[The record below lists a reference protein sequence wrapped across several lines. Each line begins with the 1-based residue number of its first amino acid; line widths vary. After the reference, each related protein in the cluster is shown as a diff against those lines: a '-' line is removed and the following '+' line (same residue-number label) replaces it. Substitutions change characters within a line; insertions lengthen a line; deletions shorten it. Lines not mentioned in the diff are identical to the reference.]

1 MKVLILTAVPFPNG
15 MAPTNRIKC
24 YAKALISQQVDCEVV
39 CFRRSDIATN
49 VVARGVCEGVPFRYI
64 GKNSLRSKN
73 KYIGRLE
80 DIIDHFNLLFFLLFN
95 VTKNTIVFSY
105 GSTLYYGNILIT
117 VTHLKRGIFVRDLVE
132 IPNVTDND
140 TPKQKKIR
148 ELELSKQFPRYD
160 GVIAISEALEK
171 LSVKYMS
178 KSNAV
183 LKVPILVDYEKYCLE
198 DTSDLS
204 EKLYIFHSG
213 TLTEQKDGFAGM
225 IEAFGIATSKMDRP
239 IYFYS
244 TGNLSKSKN
253 ETQIKELIN
262 RYRIEDKVKFLGYLS
277 DEELR
282 NYIKGASL
290 VIINKYKTEQ
300 NIYCFSTKLGE
311 YMAAGKPVIITNV
324 GEAMNWLTDQKD
336 SYIVEPENAQNLSE
350 AILTLLSDDIL
361 RKKIANNG
369 RITCKKSFDYHNY
382 GKTLVDFFKSL
393 QK

>member
-1 MKVLILTAVPFPNG
+1 MRVLILTATPFPDG
-15 MAPTNRIKC
+15 MAATNRIKC
-24 YAKALISQQVDCEVV
+24 YAKALVEQGCDCNVV
-39 CFRRSDIATN
+39 CFRRSDISTN
-49 VVARGVCEGVPFRYI
+49 IHKAGTTNGVNYRYVGRKSI
-64 GKNSLRSKN
+64 RSKGWM
-73 KYIGRLE
+73 GRLE
-80 DIIDHFNLLFFLLFN
+80 DVIDHIHLLLSLLWSVN
-95 VTKNTIVFSY
+95 KDTVVFSY
-105 GSTLYYGNILIT
+105 GSTLYYGNMLIT
-117 VTHLKRGIFVRDLVE
+117 ATHLKEGVFVRDLVE
-132 IPNVTDND
+132 IPNVTSND
-140 TPKQKKIR
+140 TPQTKRIR
-148 ELELSKQFPRYD
+148 KLELTKQFPRYD
-160 GVIAISEALEK
+160 GVIAISEALEDLAEK
-171 LSVKYMS
+171 HIT

-225 IEAFGIATSKMDRP
+225 IEAFGIAASKIDRP

-244 TGNLSKSKN
+244 TGNLSKSRN
-253 ETQIKELIN
+253 EKKIKELIN
-262 RYRIEDKVKFLGYLS
+262 RYRIEDRVKFLGYLS

-290 VIINKYKTEQ
+290 VIINKYRTEQ

-336 SYIVEPENAQNLSE
+336 SYIVEPENAQTLSE
-350 AILTLLSDDIL
+350 AILTLLSDDNL
-361 RKKIANNG
+361 RKEIANNG
-369 RITCKKSFDYHNY
+369 RVTCKKCFDYHNY
-382 GKTLVDFFKSL
+382 GKALVDFFKSL